1 VLTEKAQTQPK
12 EQMQIQVHTDHNT
25 DGREKVID
33 YVRGVVEDAVSHF
46 SDHITRVEVHLGD
59 ENGTKAGSDDKR
71 WSAPAL
77 APRCMMEARVEKR
90 HPIAVTHHAA
100 TMGEAIDGAAG
111 KLKRLL
117 AHELERLHE
126 QRHPTEKSQ

>member
-1 VLTEKAQTQPK
+1 
-12 EQMQIQVHTDHNT
+12 MQIQVHTDHNT

-33 YVRGVVEDAVSHF
+33 YVRDVVADAVGHF

-71 WSAPAL
+71 
-77 APRCMMEARVEKR
+77 CMMEARVEKR

-100 TMGEAIDGAAG
+100 TMAEAIGGAAR
-111 KLKRLL
+111 KLKRSLK
-117 AHELERLHE
+117 HDLERLHAE
-126 QRHPTEKSQ
+126 RQS